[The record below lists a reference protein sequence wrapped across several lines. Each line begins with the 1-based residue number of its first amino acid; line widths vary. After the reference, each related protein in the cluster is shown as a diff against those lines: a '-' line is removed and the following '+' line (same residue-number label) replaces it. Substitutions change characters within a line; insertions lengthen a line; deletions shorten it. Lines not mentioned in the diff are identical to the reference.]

1 MALYDVRN
9 ETTLSTDASSYG
21 LGAVLRQTQSDG
33 SLRPIA
39 YASRALTETEQHYAQ
54 IEKEA
59 LGMTWAC
66 ERFQDYLLGT
76 KFKAETDHKPLVS
89 LLSSNPLDSVPVRVQ
104 RFKLR
109 LMIFDFTIS
118 HVPGIKLNTADALS
132 LSRAPVAEME
142 ESDLS
147 TVTNEYVHAIV
158 NNLPASEER
167 LRIIRKQQDKDPVC
181 KQLKRYCVSGEVEW
195 KGSLKSY
202 FHVRAELT
210 VAEGLLMRGSR
221 MVIPS

>member
-1 MALYDVRN
+1 M
-9 ETTLSTDASSYG
+9 
-21 LGAVLRQTQSDG
+21 
-33 SLRPIA
+33 
-39 YASRALTETEQHYAQ
+39 
-54 IEKEA
+54 
-59 LGMTWAC
+59 MWAC

-76 KFKAETDHKPLVS
+76 KFKAETDHKPLVP

-109 LMIFDFTIS
+109 LMRFDFTIS
-118 HVPGIKLNTADALS
+118 HVPGKKLNTADALS

>member
-9 ETTLSTDASSYG
+9 ETILSADASSYG
-21 LGAVLRQTQSDG
+21 LGAVLQQTQSDG

-39 YASRALTETEQHYAQ
+39 YVSRALTKTEQRYAQ

-59 LGMTWAC
+59 LAVTWAC

-76 KFKAETDHKPLVS
+76 KFKAETDHKPLVP
-89 LLSSNPLDSVPVRVQ
+89 LLSSKPHDSVPVRVQ
-104 RFKLR
+104 RFRLR
-109 LMIFDFTIS
+109 LMRFDFTIS
-118 HVPGIKLNTADALS
+118 HVPGKELNTADA

-158 NNLPASEER
+158 NNLPASEEC
-167 LRIIRKQQDKDPVC
+167 LRIIREQQDKI
-181 KQLKRYCVSGEVEW
+181 LYANS
-195 KGSLKSY
+195 SKSI
-202 FHVRAELT
+202 V
-210 VAEGLLMRGSR
+210 
-221 MVIPS
+221 